1 MEFRRFAIYLLLAVS
16 VVSAPLTV
24 RAATGTTF
32 KTVSAAPGNWV
43 ISSNL
48 EIPANVKLKVQSGA
62 TISVASGKTLTIHG
76 VLEAPLAKIFTGSG
90 EVIFDTNFAQVVY
103 PQWWGAKGDGVTEDT
118 NPVQAAINSFTEK
131 GGEIFL
137 TDGIYMVDNLGMKSN
152 LTLKGNGTNS
162 TLKQK
167 YGSDY
172 CIDTNPTNT
181 RINKTRNYTLNP
193 SKIKYSGLT
202 FRGTVDTDG
211 FSEHVHL
218 MQVEA
223 ATQVSIDNCSFIGF
237 RGDGIYLG
245 EGPNK
250 SHNSKVSITKSVFNG
265 INRDNR
271 NGISVIDCDG
281 LLVQDCTFSN
291 CTRSNMPGAIDIE
304 PNFKYNIVK
313 NIKINRNKFNKTG
326 GTNIQFYN
334 TVQNKLDISV
344 SNIEITNNIIDG
356 AGLSNGIY
364 LRVALLAE
372 DSTPSTN
379 VLISNNI
386 VNNTDRAFMIFGLKR
401 VIMQDNVFDGCK
413 KSPGISDPDGNSNL
427 MDASLVANTFKNLSQ
442 VDGIGV
448 YVSGV
453 ENLEI
458 KQNIFDN
465 IGKADGSGGNALY
478 FSNKGYSAK
487 HVTVSN
493 NTFKGDNTTVAIQRQ
508 AGNVTFPELN
518 TISGNEIGSKKIYLP
533 AQ

>member
-1 MEFRRFAIYLLLAVS
+1 MEFRRIAIYLLLAVS
-16 VVSAPLTV
+16 FVSTPLTSH
-24 RAATGTTF
+24 AATGTF

-90 EVIFDTNFAQVVY
+90 EVIFDTDFAQVVY

-118 NPVQAAINSFTEK
+118 YPVQAAINSFTEK

-137 TDGIYMVDNLGMKSN
+137 TDGTYVVGTLGMKSN
-152 LTLKGNGTNS
+152 LTLRGNGTNS
-162 TLKQK
+162 ILKQK

-172 CIDTNPTNT
+172 CIDTNPTNA

-281 LLVQDCTFSN
+281 LLVQDCTFNN
-291 CTRSNMPGAIDIE
+291 CTRPDMPGAIDVE
-304 PNFKYNIVK
+304 PNHKYNIVK
-313 NIKINRNKFNKTG
+313 NIKINSNKF
-326 GTNIQFYN
+326 TNIGGKSTVAFY
-334 TVQNKLDISV
+334 QSPQMKLDNYFQ
-344 SNIEITNNIIDG
+344 NIEVTNNSIQGD
-356 AGLSNGIY
+356 GLSDGIY
-364 LRVALLAE
+364 IGLPQIA
-372 DSTPSTN
+372 DSSTPSTN
-379 VLISNNI
+379 VLINNNI
-386 VNNTDRAFMIFGLKR
+386 ITNTDRSFTIFGVKNL
-401 VIMQDNVFDGCK
+401 VMQSNSFEGCK
-413 KSPGISDPDGNSNL
+413 RAPSISDPVGKSNL
-427 MDASLVANTFKNLSQ
+427 MDAKIIANSFKNLSQ
-442 VDGIGV
+442 IDGVGI
-448 YVSGV
+448 YISGV
-453 ENLEI
+453 ESIEI
-458 KQNIFDN
+458 SQNIFDN
-465 IGKADGSGGNALY
+465 IGKSDGSGGNALY
-478 FSNKGYSAK
+478 FSNSGTSAK
-487 HVTVSN
+487 HITIVN
-493 NTFKGDNTTVAIQRQ
+493 NTFKGDKTTVAIQRQ
-508 AGNVTFPELN
+508 SGNVTFPELN
-518 TISGNEIGSKKIYLP
+518 VISGNETGNKKVNLP
-533 AQ
+533 VK